1 MKDQNDPKATGAD
14 ARFAAAL
21 DAYSDLLRR
30 AVSRYCPRASGIQC
44 ADIEQEARVRLWR
57 AFRDER
63 EITDLA
69 SYIYRIAATATID
82 AVRRVK
88 ARREEHL
95 GEEGEG
101 DQNGP
106 GAWIRPA
113 TNPGPSPERQAE
125 MGEIVRKVEEAIALL
140 PDESRRAI
148 GLYLQGMTC
157 HEAADLLGWT
167 EPRARNIIYRARD
180 ALRRTLSAWGIDYE
194 VE

>member
-1 MKDQNDPKATGAD
+1 MKDQDDPEATGAD

-30 AVSRYCPRASGIQC
+30 AVSRYCPRDSRIQC

-95 GEEGEG
+95 GEEGECEE
-101 DQNGP
+101 NGP
-106 GAWIRPA
+106 GLWVRPPKD
-113 TNPGPSPERQAE
+113 PGQSPERQAE
-125 MGEIVRKVEEAIALL
+125 MGEVVRKVDEALALL
-140 PDESRRAI
+140 PEESRRAV

-157 HEAADLLGWT
+157 HEAAELLGWT
-167 EPRARNIIYRARD
+167 EPKARNIIYRARD
-180 ALRRTLSAWGIDYE
+180 AMRRTLSAWGIDYE